1 MKEKIL
7 FLFNVILL
15 ILMVLA
21 LSACSL
27 KPTYESKS
35 DIKKIVKANY
45 GKDYKLVDTKS
56 YEDDTEE
63 KNLMYEYV
71 FENDDNFSFSMY
83 SYTRHTTFDAS
94 ESIFYSSMVS
104 DNYIEKKIENNYNEI
119 DNILK
124 STNLIYKIHS
134 SNINF
139 DLYSFSDIDKLSKAL
154 YDVLTLLELDQN
166 NNTDKEYYTIS
177 DKVYV
182 SVNLYSGSEKAY
194 GSTHLKHGVLESDIK
209 EDLEKGLMNYIAQG
223 NDFDKFDI
231 PEDKWNNF
239 KVKQATYEY
248 KKNKH
253 ITFYYDEDLD
263 DYYTT
268 SLSICLNYDKYDY
281 NHNDALQYIVESKGG
296 TFSRSGWTNKWQ
308 IGNNTWKAT
317 MSVDSKDNFKS
328 LEVTKNGKKLDLQY
342 SNRGENNIF
351 HQFFT
356 RKTIEE
362 LLDVTVV
369 INNDGT
375 AYIY

>member
-1 MKEKIL
+1 MKKTII
-7 FLFNVILL
+7 FLINIVIL
-15 ILMVLA
+15 IMMVFV
-21 LSACSL
+21 LSACST
-27 KPTYESKS
+27 KPTYKS
-35 DIKKIVKANY
+35 EREIKEIVKKSF
-45 GKDYKLVDTKS
+45 GKEYKLVDKKS
-56 YEDDTEE
+56 YEDNTEE

-71 FENDDNFSFSMY
+71 FENDSNFSFSMY
-83 SYTRHTTFDAS
+83 SYTRHTTIDAS
-94 ESIFYSSMVS
+94 ETIFYSSIVS
-104 DNYIEKKIENNYNEI
+104 DNYIEKKIENHYSEI
-119 DNILK
+119 DSILK

-139 DLYSFSDIDKLSKAL
+139 DLYSFSDIDKISKAL
-154 YDVLTLLELDQN
+154 YNILNILELDKN
-166 NNTDKEYYTIS
+166 NNTEDEYYKIS
-177 DKVYV
+177 DEVYV
-182 SVNLYSGSEKAY
+182 SIDLYSGNEKAY
-194 GSTHLKHGVLESDIK
+194 ASTKLKHGVLESDIK

-231 PEDKWNNF
+231 PEDKWNSF

-248 KKNKH
+248 DEFKQ
-253 ITFYYDEDLD
+253 ITFYYDETLD

-268 SLSICLNYDKYDY
+268 NLSICLNYDKYDY
-281 NHNDALQYIVESKGG
+281 NHNNNLQNLVEAKGG
-296 TFSRSGWTNKWQ
+296 TFTRSGWTNKWQ

-356 RKTIEE
+356 RKTIEA

-375 AYIY
+375 VDIY